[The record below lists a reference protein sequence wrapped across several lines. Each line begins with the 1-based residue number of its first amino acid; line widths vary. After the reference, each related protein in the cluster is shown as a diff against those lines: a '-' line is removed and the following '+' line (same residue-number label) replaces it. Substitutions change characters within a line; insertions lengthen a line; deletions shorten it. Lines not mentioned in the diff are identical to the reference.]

1 MADAWCDA
9 AGMWELTTAAV
20 SAFGVIFIAELG
32 DKTQLLALGFGAR
45 HRLRTVLIGLTVG
58 YAAASAVAAGVGALV
73 GAALPERPIA
83 LAAGA
88 LFVVMA
94 ATTALGGDESHDDD
108 EPKRPSWATRHVV
121 ASVAITIAL
130 AEMGDKTQLATV
142 ALATQANPIA
152 TWIGATLGEVT
163 AGMIGALAG
172 RRLGARLDV
181 TVLKWL
187 SVVLF
192 AVVGVI
198 VVVSAW

>member
-1 MADAWCDA
+1 
-9 AGMWELTTAAV
+9 MWELTAAAL
-20 SAFGVIFIAELG
+20 SAFGVIFVAELG

-58 YAAASAVAAGVGALV
+58 YAAASALAAAAGALV

-88 LFVVMA
+88 LFIIVA
-94 ATTALGGDESHDDD
+94 ATTAFGGDESHDDD
-108 EPKRPSWATRHVV
+108 EPTRRSWATRHVV
-121 ASVAITIAL
+121 ASVAVTIAI
-130 AEMGDKTQLATV
+130 AEMGDKTQIATV

-152 TWIGATLGEVT
+152 TWIGATLGEVS

-181 TVLKWL
+181 AVLKWL

-192 AVVGVI
+192 AVVGVV